1 MSAEAAPHHVQLLR
15 DHLAGRRVVVLLD
28 VLVASA
34 AYATRLQE
42 LGVKEML
49 LVGGSRGTGEIDA
62 EVEREAVV
70 LGTAGDDLMGAIR
83 AFEATVSD
91 PPRELREAIDAFD
104 PEGEAL
110 VITTMFSSRRQV
122 CGREVF
128 GAREPRWLELEDKT
142 TVDAFWDAA
151 EVPRA
156 PSAIVASDLDELLR
170 ASEPLDRGLGTVWVA
185 DNREGWHGG
194 GSGLRWVR
202 TRADAQAA
210 ATHLA
215 GIADVV
221 RVMPFLE
228 GRPCSIHGW
237 VLGDDVIVSRP
248 CETVMW
254 REPMASRLWYGGA
267 AATTWRPDEAA
278 ATQMRQIARKVGEHL
293 REVVDYRGV
302 FTVDGVLTEDGF
314 RPSELN
320 PRFGAAIATLG
331 RDSGLPLYLLNC
343 LSIDVPALDW
353 RASELEE
360 AIVGGQGWAAAFLM
374 LDGLAV
380 EQRSAR
386 VLRDGPGWCVEDAR
400 SEQDEPK
407 EVEDEQPGV
416 ADERDVP
423 GTQGEQPG
431 GEDDPGSPPRAEVAR
446 VELGSGP
453 TGAFLRIILADH
465 PEGCPVAPAVAE
477 LLPVVGDH
485 LGIEL
490 PRLEAAP
497 DLR

>member
-1 MSAEAAPHHVQLLR
+1 MSAETHPHHVQLLR
-15 DHLAGRRVVVLLD
+15 DHLAGRRVIVLLD

-42 LGVKEML
+42 LGVEEML
-49 LVGGSRGTGEIDA
+49 LVGGSRGTGDIDA
-62 EVEREAVV
+62 EVERDALV
-70 LGTAGDDLMGAIR
+70 LGTGGDDLMGAIR
-83 AFEATVSD
+83 AFEAAVSD
-91 PPRELREAIDAFD
+91 PPRELRQAIDAFD
-104 PEGEAL
+104 PRGEAL

-128 GAREPRWLELEDKT
+128 GAREPRWLGLEDKT

-151 EVPRA
+151 GVRRA
-156 PSAIVASDLDELLR
+156 PSAIVAADLDELVP
-170 ASEPLDRGLGTVWVA
+170 ASEALDRGLGTVWVA

-202 TRADAQAA
+202 TRADAEAA

-237 VLGDDVIVSRP
+237 VLGGEVIVSRP

-254 REPMASRLWYGGA
+254 REPTASRLWYGGA
-267 AATTWRPDEAA
+267 AATSWRPDEVA
-278 ATQMRQIARKVGEHL
+278 ATEMRQVARQVGEHL
-293 REVVDYRGV
+293 RDTVDYRGV
-302 FTVDGVLTEDGF
+302 FTVDGVLTEEGF

-343 LSIDVPALDW
+343 LSIDAPDLDW

-360 AIVGGQGWAAAFLM
+360 AIIGGRGFAAAFLM
-374 LDGLAV
+374 LDGLVV
-380 EQRSAR
+380 EQRAAR
-386 VLRDGPGWCVEDAR
+386 VLRDAPGWRVEAVRAGQGEDA
-400 SEQDEPK
+400 QGEP
-407 EVEDEQPGV
+407 DAP
-416 ADERDVP
+416 
-423 GTQGEQPG
+423 GEQPE
-431 GEDDPGSPPRAEVAR
+431 GEQPHGASAPDEVAT
-446 VELGSGP
+446 VELGPGP
-453 TGAFLRIILADH
+453 TGAFLRIVLSDH
-465 PEGCPVAPAVAE
+465 PDGRPVAPAVAE

-485 LGIEL
+485 LEIEL
-490 PRLEAAP
+490 PRLESAP